1 MTDALN
7 VLILGL
13 VSASI
18 YAVAASGLV
27 VTYTT
32 SGIFNFAH
40 GAIAMFSAFV
50 YWQLRRRMLGLP
62 APVALV
68 LTVFV
73 FAPLLGVVI
82 DRVIMRRLHDASTIT
97 KIVVSIGLLV
107 ASDPARHRDLAARH
121 GAGEPAAVLPGP
133 QGQDRPDPDSVPRP
147 RGLRGSDRRRGRPS
161 APSVPDQDR
170 RGHARGRRQPG
181 ARRAQRG
188 EPRPGVSAQL
198 GARLDACRGG
208 RCADRSHPRPRSG
221 ATHPAR
227 ARRLRRG
234 ARRPAAQPAAHGGG
248 GDHPRHIPRV
258 RRQQVRRDWPT
269 WITNWLNVD
278 TVPAIMLF
286 IVLLVVRQD
295 RESMLGATQSRNRI
309 PIPASAKPASPPSC
323 SSRWRGSSRR
333 LCMATRSRA
342 WAMAWLWPS

>member
-1 MTDALN
+1 MTDVVN

-50 YWQLRRRMLGLP
+50 YWQLRSPDAWGLP

-107 ASDPARHRDLAARH
+107 ALIQLATVIWPCMESRC
-121 GAGEPAAVLPGP
+121 
-133 QGQDRPDPDSVPRP
+133 DR
-147 RGLRGSDRRRGRPS
+147 
-161 APSVPDQDR
+161 
-170 RGHARGRRQPG
+170 
-181 ARRAQRG
+181 
-188 EPRPGVSAQL
+188 
-198 GARLDACRGG
+198 
-208 RCADRSHPRPRSG
+208 
-221 ATHPAR
+221 
-227 ARRLRRG
+227 
-234 ARRPAAQPAAHGGG
+234 AAQP
-248 GDHPRHIPRV
+248 V
-258 RRQQVRRDWPT
+258 
-269 WITNWLNVD
+269 
-278 TVPAIMLF
+278 
-286 IVLLVVRQD
+286 
-295 RESMLGATQSRNRI
+295 
-309 PIPASAKPASPPSC
+309 SA
-323 SSRWRGSSRR
+323 
-333 LCMATRSRA
+333 RSGIA
-342 WAMAWLWPS
+342 